1 VWAPAGSLDYMR
13 GRLGRDAHSLLRQGE
28 SFYIRDALGPGEPLE
43 QEIALRESGCESEET
58 LC

>member
-1 VWAPAGSLDYMR
+1 MR